1 MSSQTTCASRE
12 VNTFEE
18 YTLFSLERTT
28 PALLN
33 MMERSK
39 RVATYWPEV
48 GAMVEA
54 AGLCQELAAM
64 ASFQMTL
71 DGVFQFG
78 DMTDAVGA
86 EWKAMRERIQFV
98 MDTLEDALTLNEAG
112 PVKRLFSTVLR
123 KDPDGFHLV
132 TPVEKMKITVEDAPF
147 IATRVDREGEALKF
161 LTNVGDEVTAGP
173 ENEIRV
179 EMDAQTGEPRPYLH
193 VRRGL
198 EALIARPVFYELVEM
213 AKERQTPD
221 GPRLGV
227 ESAGAWFPVG
237 PAGAHRL

>member
-112 PVKRLFSTVLR
+112 PVKRLFSTVL
-123 KDPDGFHLV
+123 P
-132 TPVEKMKITVEDAPF
+132 
-147 IATRVDREGEALKF
+147 EALNQFVDLIPK
-161 LTNVGDEVTAGP
+161 VS
-173 ENEIRV
+173 
-179 EMDAQTGEPRPYLH
+179 QH
-193 VRRGL
+193 VRGSYVS
-198 EALIARPVFYELVEM
+198 EFTAAAP
-213 AKERQTPD
+213 AAD
-221 GPRLGV
+221 GG
-227 ESAGAWFPVG
+227 ED
-237 PAGAHRL
+237 

>member
-54 AGLCQELAAM
+54 AGLCQEVAAM

-71 DGVFQFG
+71 EGVFQFG
-78 DMTDAVGA
+78 DMTDTIGQ

-98 MDTLEDALTLNEAG
+98 MDTLEDVLTLNESG
-112 PVKRLFSTVLR
+112 PVKRLFS
-123 KDPDGFHLV
+123 
-132 TPVEKMKITVEDAPF
+132 VELP
-147 IATRVDREGEALKF
+147 EALNQFVDLIPK
-161 LTNVGDEVTAGP
+161 VS
-173 ENEIRV
+173 
-179 EMDAQTGEPRPYLH
+179 QH
-193 VRRGL
+193 VRGSYVT
-198 EALIARPVFYELVEM
+198 EFTTT
-213 AKERQTPD
+213 TPAMGGGED
-221 GPRLGV
+221 
-227 ESAGAWFPVG
+227 
-237 PAGAHRL
+237 